1 MRKVHLSRMAQQL
14 PLIAHYGSLKAND
27 LFLRFGRLTL
37 FLFASRRERE
47 TRIILKEKFH
57 NHKYRKLSLNHKYGK
72 LSLKNETQFFF
83 LLYLFTA
90 DNIFVIITHLFFSKK
105 TETSDLK
112 SFIYMPFYV
121 YLYLWSK
128 WFSIILISIRYKV
141 YFSINKIMSE
151 LKLSN
156 QHLGEF
162 SGVFHKGLTASK
174 KQPNFS
180 YKQPSC

>member
-72 LSLKNETQFFF
+72 LSLKNETQFFL

-90 DNIFVIITHLFFSKK
+90 DNIFVIITHLFFFLKK
-105 TETSDLK
+105 LRKVIWNLLFICPFMCIYIFEVSDL
-112 SFIYMPFYV
+112 
-121 YLYLWSK
+121 
-128 WFSIILISIRYKV
+128 
-141 YFSINKIMSE
+141 
-151 LKLSN
+151 
-156 QHLGEF
+156 
-162 SGVFHKGLTASK
+162 A
-174 KQPNFS
+174 
-180 YKQPSC
+180 